1 MIQSDT
7 IRQAIRTKLTNGTS
21 LKTVRGAEFVVESV
35 SPNEMVFRLGE
46 KKIRVAVQMNA
57 VDDLVKEFKYLPP
70 GGWMKIGATTG
81 QPKPGTL
88 AAVVHRLLE
97 REFLARRFQ
106 VTLAARLD
114 RLFVLCLVVT
124 RFALAALLV

>member
-21 LKTVRGAEFVVESV
+21 LKTIRGAIFVIESV
-35 SPNEMVFRLGE
+35 SPNELVFRVGE
-46 KKIRVAVQMNA
+46 KKLRVAVHMDA

-70 GGWMKIGATTG
+70 GGWIKIGATTG

-88 AAVVHRLLE
+88 AAVVRPHTHGASSASQFAAVLAHVEVAEVNPSRPARIRL
-97 REFLARRFQ
+97 
-106 VTLAARLD
+106 VI
-114 RLFVLCLVVT
+114 
-124 RFALAALLV
+124 

>member
-7 IRQAIRTKLTNGTS
+7 IRQAIRNKLTNGTS

-46 KKIRVAVQMNA
+46 KKIRVAVHMDA

-81 QPKPGTL
+81 QPKSGTL
-88 AAVVHRLLE
+88 AAVVRPHTQGASSASQFAAVLAHLEVAEINPRRPARLRLLI
-97 REFLARRFQ
+97 
-106 VTLAARLD
+106 
-114 RLFVLCLVVT
+114 
-124 RFALAALLV
+124 

>member
-7 IRQAIRTKLTNGTS
+7 IRQAIRTKLANGAS
-21 LKTVRGAEFVVESV
+21 LKTAAGAQFVIESI
-35 SPNEMVFRLGE
+35 SPNEMVFRVGE
-46 KKIRVAVQMNA
+46 KKARVAVHMDA

-88 AAVVHRLLE
+88 AAVVRPHTQGASSASQFAAVLAHVDVVEVNPSRPARFRLII
-97 REFLARRFQ
+97 
-106 VTLAARLD
+106 
-114 RLFVLCLVVT
+114 
-124 RFALAALLV
+124 